1 MTRYLV
7 VADGRY
13 VTALYGPRGSGIGLT
28 DSKDDAG
35 SWVTHERAVEA
46 AKVVAKCLGG
56 FVAVH
61 GVDEP
66 DYPRS
71 WLSGRVSVQSVGA
84 V

>member
-1 MTRYLV
+1 MIRYVV

-13 VTALYGPRGSGIGLT
+13 VTALYGPGIGLT

-35 SWVTHERAVEA
+35 TWVTHERAVEA

>member
-1 MTRYLV
+1 MIRYVV

-13 VTALYGPRGSGIGLT
+13 VTALYGPSGSGIGLT

-35 SWVTHERAVEA
+35 TWVTHKGAVEA
-46 AKVVAKCLGG
+46 AKVVAECLGG

-66 DYPRS
+66 DYSRS
-71 WLSGRVSVQSVGA
+71 WLSGRVSIQPISTS
-84 V
+84 

>member
-1 MTRYLV
+1 MNRYV
-7 VADGRY
+7 VVVDGRY
-13 VTALYGPRGSGIGLT
+13 VTSLHGPSRVGIGLT
-28 DSKDDAG
+28 DTKDDAG

-71 WLSGRVSVQSVGA
+71 WLSGRVSVQSVGTG
-84 V
+84 

>member
-1 MTRYLV
+1 MTSYLV
-7 VADGRY
+7 MADGRY
-13 VTALYGPRGSGIGLT
+13 VTALYGPSGSGIGLT
-28 DSKDDAG
+28 DNKDDAG
-35 SWVTHERAVEA
+35 SWVTNERAVEA

-71 WLSGRVSVQSVGA
+71 WLSGRVSVQPVGA
-84 V
+84 G

>member
-1 MTRYLV
+1 MNRYV
-7 VADGRY
+7 VVVDGRY
-13 VTALYGPRGSGIGLT
+13 VTSLHGPGRVGIGLT
-28 DSKDDAG
+28 DTKDDAG
-35 SWVTHERAVEA
+35 SWVTHESAVEA

-84 V
+84 G

>member
-1 MTRYLV
+1 MNRYV
-7 VADGRY
+7 VVVDGRY
-13 VTALYGPRGSGIGLT
+13 VTSLHGLGRVGIGLT
-28 DSKDDAG
+28 DTKDDAG

-71 WLSGRVSVQSVGA
+71 WLSGRVSVQSVGTG
-84 V
+84 